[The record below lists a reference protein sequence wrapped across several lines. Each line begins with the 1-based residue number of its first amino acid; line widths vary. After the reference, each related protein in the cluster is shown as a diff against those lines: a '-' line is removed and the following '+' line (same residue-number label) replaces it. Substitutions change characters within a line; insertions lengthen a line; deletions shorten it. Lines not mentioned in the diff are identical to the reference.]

1 MKDKLPRNKDLKE
14 YSRKLRNNMT
24 DAERLL
30 WSKIRRKSIENCQFY
45 RQKVIGNYI
54 VDFYCHKARLVIELD
69 GGQHYSLE
77 GKQKDRIRDKYL
89 QGLGLKILRFSDSDI
104 FENIDGVL
112 EIIWRHCKQEFQ

>member
-1 MKDKLPRNKDLKE
+1 MPSNSYLHLYPTKHDGGSCR
-14 YSRKLRNNMT
+14 
-24 DAERLL
+24 
-30 WSKIRRKSIENCQFY
+30 
-45 RQKVIGNYI
+45 IGNYI